1 MQPQPPAPPPPQGA
15 DEPRAHYAA
24 RLFCAILDDANRLYA
39 MPDDLI
45 ELAAYGARTA
55 TDARQMPPQYYARIA
70 DAERLIA
77 GAIRRRAFLALEQS
91 APAVLD
97 GLIQAPPPGRP
108 NGPAVPVRPYP
119 TTQPPAGTTADN
131 VPFQPVRQQTGRE
144 LLEAH
149 DHNLAARRAALDA
162 PAERGTRTR
171 GGTLIRF

>member
-97 GLIQAPPPGRP
+97 GLIQPSAPGRP
-108 NGPAVPVRPYP
+108 AGPAVPASPYP
-119 TTQPPAGTTADN
+119 FTQPPAGTTADD
-131 VPFQPVRQQTGRE
+131 V
-144 LLEAH
+144 
-149 DHNLAARRAALDA
+149 